1 VCQNLPF
8 KLVTDTSSSQ
18 MPIVDGF
25 TSTKMIRSF
34 EKTHGKACLSARARA
49 NGRIPIFAVSA
60 SLLEKEREKYVG
72 TGFDGWILKPVNFQ
86 RVDSLLEGIVD
97 EDARNSCLFEAGQWE
112 RGGWFEKRQI
122 RTDIF
127 TADTTLSNEPP
138 TMNSPHPPA
147 SLTKA
152 DTL

>member
-1 VCQNLPF
+1 
-8 KLVTDTSSSQ
+8 

-34 EKTHGKACLSARARA
+34 EKTHGKTCLSTRAHV

-60 SLLEKEREKYVG
+60 SLEEKEREMYVE
-72 TGFDGWILKPVNFQ
+72 TGFDGWILKPVNFK
-86 RVDSLLEGIVD
+86 RVDSLLRGIIE
-97 EDARNSCLFEAGQWE
+97 EDTRNSCLFEAGQWE
-112 RGGWFEKRQI
+112 RGGWFEKRQAQ
-122 RTDIF
+122 TDIF
-127 TADTTLSNEPP
+127 TTDTTPSHRSP
-138 TMNSPHPPA
+138 TSHSPKPPA